1 MPKLIRLYVINVL
14 IGFALSLAFLILLLG
29 LDVAGLR
36 RLILGTEMGWLGGVM
51 LWGFNGIVF
60 AGVQFG
66 IAVMRMAERE
76 DDEDPPRGPRLS
88 EALRPVVVPVRRGR
102 GPTPAP

>member
-14 IGFALSLAFLILLLG
+14 IGFALSLAFLVLLLW

-51 LWGFNGIVF
+51 LWVFNGIVF

-66 IAVMRMAERE
+66 IAVMRMGERE
-76 DDEDPPRGPRLS
+76 DEYPPRGPRQP
-88 EALRPVVVPVRRGR
+88 EALRPVAVPVHRGR

>member
-1 MPKLIRLYVINVL
+1 MPKLIRLYIANVA
-14 IGFALSLAFLILLLG
+14 IGFALAGAFVGLLLW

-36 RLILGTEMGWLGGVM
+36 HLILGTSMGWLGGLM
-51 LWGFNGIVF
+51 LWAFNGVVF

-76 DDEDPPRGPRLS
+76 DDPPRGLREPAARLAEVPALQRPARAPRP
-88 EALRPVVVPVRRGR
+88 R
-102 GPTPAP
+102 T